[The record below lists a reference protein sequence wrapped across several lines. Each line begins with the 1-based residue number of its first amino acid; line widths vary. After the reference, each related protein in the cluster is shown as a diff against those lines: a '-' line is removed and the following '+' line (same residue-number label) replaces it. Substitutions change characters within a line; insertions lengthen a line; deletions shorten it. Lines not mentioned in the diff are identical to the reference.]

1 MDLQKVY
8 QKVDA
13 ILDTLDFGALFEG
26 FHKYRFAIYNSREI
40 CLDGRVIPYE
50 DGFRGNTSKLH
61 DGEYIAIWNLE
72 FSPVED
78 RETLAYLLVHEMFHC
93 HQQSNGESRFPSD
106 LALLNYPDDLDNFT
120 KKYNENLYLAD
131 ACEKR
136 DIRQFE
142 RFAAL
147 RAQRFAAYP
156 EMVTQEYK
164 AETIEGMAE
173 YIGLK
178 ALKAINEEKYASC
191 VRRYLSELRAESSLL
206 FDVRKISYDTGT
218 VFFLCLDAFGR
229 KIENDFGSGLTAYEQ
244 NPVNTDGVEA
254 EVRPYD
260 FIDRKYAAL
269 LEEKERKIAAHMARS
284 RYVDC
289 NAFICGYDP
298 MNMFRVR
305 NMVYCNYFV
314 ALNEDGQTRTIDNA
328 VLLVLAEGSDRQ
340 ICGYYI
346 E

>member
-1 MDLQKVY
+1 MSLSEIY
-8 QKVDA
+8 QKVDS
-13 ILDTLDFGALFEG
+13 ILDTLDFSALLAG
-26 FHKYRFAIYNSREI
+26 FHKYRFAVYDSREI
-40 CLDGRVIPYE
+40 CLDGNVIPYE

-61 DGEYIAIWNLE
+61 GGEYIAIWNVE

-78 RETLAYLLVHEMFHC
+78 METLAYLLVHEMFHC

-106 LALLNYPDDLDNFT
+106 LALLNYPDDADNFT

-131 ACEKR
+131 ACEKC
-136 DIRQFE
+136 DIRQLE
-142 RFAAL
+142 RFAAI

-178 ALKAINEEKYASC
+178 ALKAINEEKYVSC
-191 VRRYLSELRAESSLL
+191 VRRYLGELRAESSLL

-260 FIDRKYAAL
+260 FIGRKYAAL

-289 NAFICGYDP
+289 DAFICGYDP

-305 NMVYCNYFV
+305 NMVYCSYFV
-314 ALNEDGQTRTIDNA
+314 ALNEDGQTKTIDNA